1 MNNQTARAAL
11 CVTASALGFT
21 LSHGVIRHVGEA
33 LHSFEIAFFR
43 NLFGL
48 LVLVPFLMRHGG
60 NAFHTRRLSGH
71 LLRGGLQ
78 IGAMLMFYT
87 ALMFAPLAE
96 VSALSFTAPLF
107 GTIGAVLIL
116 GERIRLRRVVALLVG
131 FIGALVILRPGVVP
145 FNLGA
150 GLVLGSSVMWALAMV
165 VIKRLSA
172 TESSLTLTAYMG
184 VVMTP
189 LSLVPALAVWEWPT
203 PTHLAWLVLLG
214 SLGAGAQY
222 VMAEGFRLADATTV
236 MPFDFSRLIWASV
249 VGYFAFG
256 EVPVIWTYAGGALIF
271 GSTVYIAY
279 REGQAERAARAK
291 SEKENERGREKAS
304 AQSTS
309 PTVGEGS
316 S

>member
-1 MNNQTARAAL
+1 MASKTARAAFL
-11 CVTASALGFT
+11 VATSALGFT

-48 LVLVPFLMRHGG
+48 LVLVPFLMRHGT
-60 NAFHTRRLSGH
+60 ASFRTERLSGH
-71 LLRGGLQ
+71 LLRGVLQ

-87 ALMFAPLAE
+87 ALTFAPLAE

-107 GTIGAVLIL
+107 GTIFAVMIL
-116 GERIRLRRVVALLVG
+116 KERIRLRRVVAVLVG
-131 FIGALVILRPGVVP
+131 FVGALVIMRPGVVP

-150 GLVLGSSVMWALAMV
+150 GLVLGSSVMWSLAMV

-189 LSLVPALAVWEWPT
+189 LSLVPALTVWRWPT
-203 PTHLAWLVLLG
+203 PAELAWLVLLG

-236 MPFDFSRLIWASV
+236 MPFDFSRLIWASAL
-249 VGYFAFG
+249 GYVAFG
-256 EVPVIWTYAGGALIF
+256 EVPEIWTYLGGALIF

-279 REGQAERAARAK
+279 REAQAERALR
-291 SEKENERGREKAS
+291 RRRAS
-304 AQSTS
+304 AEAAAPATR
-309 PTVGEGS
+309 EGAS
-316 S
+316 

>member
-1 MNNQTARAAL
+1 MASDTGRAAL
-11 CVTASALGFT
+11 LVAGSALGFT
-21 LSHGVIRHVGEA
+21 LSHGVIRHLGEE

-48 LVLVPFLMRHGG
+48 LVLVPFLVRHGTR
-60 NAFHTRRLSGH
+60 AFRTERLGGH

-87 ALMFAPLAE
+87 ALTFAPLAE

-107 GTIGAVLIL
+107 GTVFAVMIL

-131 FIGALVILRPGVVP
+131 FLGALVIMRPGVVP

-150 GLVLGSSVMWALAMV
+150 GLVLGSSVMWSLAMV

-172 TESSLTLTAYMG
+172 TDSSLTLTAYMG

-189 LSLVPALAVWEWPT
+189 LSLVPALWVWKWPE
-203 PTHLAWLVLLG
+203 PRHLAWLVVLG

-222 VMAEGFRLADATTV
+222 IMAEGFRLADASTV
-236 MPFDFSRLIWASV
+236 MPFDFSRLIWASAL
-249 VGYFAFG
+249 GYVAFG
-256 EVPVIWTYAGGALIF
+256 EVPEVWTYLGGALIF
-271 GSTVYIAY
+271 GSSVYIAY
-279 REGQAERAARAK
+279 RESQAERSPRAGDG
-291 SEKENERGREKAS
+291 SGE
-304 AQSTS
+304 TPS
-309 PTVGEGS
+309 PPKG
-316 S
+316 